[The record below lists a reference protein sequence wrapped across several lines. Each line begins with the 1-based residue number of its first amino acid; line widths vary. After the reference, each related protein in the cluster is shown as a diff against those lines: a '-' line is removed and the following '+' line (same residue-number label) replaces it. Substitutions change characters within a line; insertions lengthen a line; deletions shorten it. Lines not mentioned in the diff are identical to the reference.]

1 MMTKIVCPNCQE
13 TTKILITDY
22 SEHLW
27 FSWGECEHCRHKL
40 IQYKDIKDIG
50 KPIKDIKGKYYA
62 RLKLL
67 LPDKYIKVGQKFM
80 GLINNEV
87 FKIIKILH
95 KGDKEQYHLPVR
107 YDYVRIQTADGKTSE
122 TSLQNFKRL
131 LITPVE

>member
-87 FKIIKILH
+87 FEIIKILH

-107 YDYVRIQTADGKTSE
+107 YDYVRIQTTDGKTSE

>member
-1 MMTKIVCPNCQE
+1 MTKIVCPNCQE

-87 FKIIKILH
+87 FEIIKILH

-107 YDYVRIQTADGKTSE
+107 YDYVRIQTTDGKTSE